1 MVNILG
7 ELNTVERT
15 MDNYISNLKTLVCGF
30 ENGGLLTDGKVDTFI
45 KKVLR
50 KEYWVENGERPDTH
64 VSEKK
69 YGVDGR
75 VHDFLVG
82 DEYGDKS
89 LTDPRHL
96 SKSIDDGTTFL
107 QRKEPDS
114 DVTLNNNPNFRP
126 NMIEVLNTPFD
137 HIERIVLE
145 DFSGT
150 MFSSNGN
157 YFKELFTFPASL

>member
-50 KEYWVENGERPDTH
+50 KEFWVENGERPDTH
-64 VSEKK
+64 DSEKK

-75 VHDFLVG
+75 VHDFLVA
-82 DEYGDKS
+82 DKYGDKS

-96 SKSIDDGTTFL
+96 SKSIDDGTTL
-107 QRKEPDS
+107 IQR
-114 DVTLNNNPNFRP
+114 R
-126 NMIEVLNTPFD
+126 
-137 HIERIVLE
+137 
-145 DFSGT
+145 
-150 MFSSNGN
+150 
-157 YFKELFTFPASL
+157 